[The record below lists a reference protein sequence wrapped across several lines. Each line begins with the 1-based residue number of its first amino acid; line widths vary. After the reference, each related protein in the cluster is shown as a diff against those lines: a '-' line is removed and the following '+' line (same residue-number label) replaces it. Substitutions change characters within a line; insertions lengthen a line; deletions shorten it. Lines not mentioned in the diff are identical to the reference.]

1 MYIQDMSINDLN
13 KVITSL
19 EVELKRLELSS
30 KELMKEN
37 ARLKSLY
44 LDATIKKE
52 MYRDNL
58 LELHRMNKGVYHENM

>member
-1 MYIQDMSINDLN
+1 MYIQDLSINDLN
-13 KVITSL
+13 KVVTSL
-19 EVELKRLELSS
+19 EVELKRLEINSR
-30 KELMKEN
+30 ELMKEN

-58 LELHRMNKGVYHENM
+58 LELHRNKLKVYHENM